1 MGDKSVVE
9 VYVIKGFA
17 LAFTIRKSGESITD
31 LHLELSTKLLT
42 H

>member
-17 LAFTIRKSGESITD
+17 LAFTICNQEN
-31 LHLELSTKLLT
+31 LLLT
-42 H
+42 YI